1 MTSRDNI
8 SLLSVLIILAVIMK
22 HVVILSIYFAIFLKT
37 EYAFSVDLFYA
48 GEAVQFDQPQ
58 SFTCPYCGKLG
69 LTENQLHEH
78 VTGEHLSSSAEVVS
92 HTHFN

>member
-1 MTSRDNI
+1 M
-8 SLLSVLIILAVIMK
+8 
-22 HVVILSIYFAIFLKT
+22 
-37 EYAFSVDLFYA
+37 
-48 GEAVQFDQPQ
+48 QFDQPQ

-92 HTHFN
+92 LVNFCLYRVSAMSKKLEECWGNLFLITM